1 MGYARCCYV
10 NGDSHLY
17 NYIANP
23 PVSALLRM
31 YLFACVIMRFLFNR
45 KLADVHRCS
54 ACLEHGSALRALCVV
69 PKEIKI
75 QKMRVNAQT

>member
-1 MGYARCCYV
+1 M
-10 NGDSHLY
+10 
-17 NYIANP
+17 
-23 PVSALLRM
+23 SALLRM

-54 ACLEHGSALRALCVV
+54 ACLEHRSALRALCVV

>member
-1 MGYARCCYV
+1 
-10 NGDSHLY
+10 
-17 NYIANP
+17 
-23 PVSALLRM
+23 
-31 YLFACVIMRFLFNR
+31 MRI
-45 KLADVHRCS
+45 DVVA